1 MKEPCEKCGKRFDME
16 ECMYICPSCGH
27 YHSQVNQYQYRKS
40 RASRTGRQNASSS
53 FHADSRP
60 SAHKKTDFIFSVS
73 RQSRK
78 GEIPRRCFG
87 IRNLFKGKADSLSDS
102 VASDR
107 WISDF
112 LSYENQYADGTDPS
126 DTGIGGSERGF
137 CFVPFA
143 C

>member
-1 MKEPCEKCGKRFDME
+1 MAMCSNLNFP
-16 ECMYICPSCGH
+16 ICA
-27 YHSQVNQYQYRKS
+27 Q
-40 RASRTGRQNASSS
+40 
-53 FHADSRP
+53 
-60 SAHKKTDFIFSVS
+60 KTDFIFAGS
-73 RQSRK
+73 RQSRE

-112 LSYENQYADGTDPS
+112 LSYENQYADGTDPL